1 MRSYR
6 ICSYYRYDNIYDV
19 FIVEILFRRVV
30 ANLFPIFSG
39 IWLMIGADNRLTIK
53 VLFFIV
59 SFVFAD

>member
-1 MRSYR
+1 M
-6 ICSYYRYDNIYDV
+6 
-19 FIVEILFRRVV
+19 
-30 ANLFPIFSG
+30 ANLLIFSG